1 MASGMCFNE
10 LNYKRERCVQIMGLI
25 GIGGLLLLGGIYL
38 VFAFIWWLLQI
49 IANWNIFTKAGEA
62 GWKSIIPVYS
72 DYISYKIA
80 WQPSYFWLVFVLGI
94 ITSVANGMADP
105 NGTNTTILLI
115 VSLIRIILAIIS
127 ILYCIKLSRAFGH
140 GIGFAIGLIF
150 LQPIFML
157 ILGFG
162 NDPYYGADR

>member
-1 MASGMCFNE
+1 
-10 LNYKRERCVQIMGLI
+10 MGLI

-94 ITSVANGMADP
+94 ITSVANGIADP
-105 NGTNTTILLI
+105 NGTITTILLI

-140 GIGFAIGLIF
+140 GIGFAIGLMF